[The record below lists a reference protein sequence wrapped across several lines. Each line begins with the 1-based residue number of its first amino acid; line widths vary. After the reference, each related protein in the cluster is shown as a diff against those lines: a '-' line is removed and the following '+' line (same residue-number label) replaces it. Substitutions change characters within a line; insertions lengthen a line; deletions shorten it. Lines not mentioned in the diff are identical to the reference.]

1 MARTHWVQSRPAD
14 NGDRAEIPYMNSSGP
29 CTVCRTTMELTD
41 RQPVDEQ
48 YEVWFFKCPLC
59 SKAAQT
65 VTYSKLLAV
74 IEDPVA

>member
-1 MARTHWVQSRPAD
+1 
-14 NGDRAEIPYMNSSGP
+14 
-29 CTVCRTTMELTD
+29 MELTD

-48 YEVWFFKCPLC
+48 YEVWFFKCPPC

-65 VTYSKLLAV
+65 ATYSKLLAV